1 MLEFEQL
8 VNDIERDLSLE
19 RCLEALP
26 RMLELTQANV
36 LARTRAYLLAARCAF
51 VGRDTLAYEEMLREA
66 KALAEDGPLEAK
78 ARVTLLEASLL
89 TATARISESEEKLR
103 FAFGH
108 MNELPPEIQGL
119 ALSIKG
125 RNQMSQGEYVAAI
138 DNSHEAI
145 ALSPP
150 LSSAAAFA
158 HGTIA
163 GVFQGMGRINE
174 SEHYALEQLRIMT
187 ERGSTQWTPGLYT
200 FLSIGAADAKDFEKA
215 QMYAEK
221 ASQLKEAT
229 GAATASPTLALIW
242 QAHSKLEM
250 GQFEEGLQYATEA
263 VSCASKEQNVAMLM
277 NAYMLLGN
285 AQLECGHLEEALESL
300 QIPLNRLDQQS
311 DGTRLTLY
319 RLLAQTYKAL
329 DRKAEA
335 FDICYK
341 LWELQADFDNRTRE
355 ALLRYHKALEEKVY
369 AQKTAMLNM
378 RTAQME
384 RELAMSATQLVA
396 QVDLL
401 GRFRN
406 DLREIV
412 RQAKSDDPALKQV
425 KDKLKELPCEQ
436 IDWVNFDAQFS
447 SVHPEFKSKLS
458 EKHPDLTRAETKICA
473 LTRMKLTS
481 EEIGRLLCLSD
492 RTVQT
497 HRLNIR
503 KKLGLRTE
511 QNLGAYLAD
520 L

>member
-1 MLEFEQL
+1 
-8 VNDIERDLSLE
+8 
-19 RCLEALP
+19 
-26 RMLELTQANV
+26 MLELSQDNV
-36 LARTRAYLLAARCAF
+36 LPQVRAYLLAARCAF
-51 VGRDTLAYEEMLREA
+51 IARDSLAYEDMLREA
-66 KALAEDGPLEAK
+66 RSLSEGGPIEAQ
-78 ARVTLLEASLL
+78 ARVALLEASLL
-89 TATARISESEEKLR
+89 TASAKYAESDEKLQ
-103 FAFGH
+103 FVLGH
-108 MNELPPEIQGL
+108 LGDLTHEVQGL
-119 ALSIKG
+119 TLSIKG
-125 RNQMSQGEYVAAI
+125 RNQLSMGEYVAAI
-138 DNSHEAI
+138 DSSHEAI
-145 ALSPP
+145 ALSPQ

-163 GVFQGMGRINE
+163 AVFQGMGRITE
-174 SEHYALEQLRIMT
+174 SEHYALEQLRIMS
-187 ERGSTQWTPGLYT
+187 ERGSTQWLPGIYR
-200 FLSIGAADAKDFEKA
+200 FLSIGAADARDYEKA
-215 QMYAEK
+215 HAYAERGAELAG
-221 ASQLKEAT
+221 ASGAASTSPALSLSWLAASKLEMNQLKEAIRY
-229 GAATASPTLALIW
+229 A
-242 QAHSKLEM
+242 
-250 GQFEEGLQYATEA
+250 EESVESAKREENVPMELYAY
-263 VSCASKEQNVAMLM
+263 L
-277 NAYMLLGN
+277 LLGQ
-285 AQLECGHLEEALESL
+285 AQLRLGDSESALSSLLIPLGHL
-300 QIPLNRLDQQS
+300 DQLT
-311 DGTRLTLY
+311 DGTRLDLY
-319 RLLAQTYKAL
+319 RWLAETYKAL

-412 RQAKSDDPALKQV
+412 RQAKSDDPALRQV

-447 SVHPEFKSKLS
+447 SVHPEFKSKLQ
-458 EKHPDLTRAETKICA
+458 EKHPDLTRSETKICA
-473 LTRMKLTS
+473 LSRMKLTS

-511 QNLGAYLAD
+511 QNLGTYLAS

>member
-1 MLEFEQL
+1 MVEFESIIT
-8 VNDIERDLSLE
+8 DIERDLNLE
-19 RCLEALP
+19 RCLAALP

-36 LARTRAYLLAARCAF
+36 LGRTRAYLLAARCAF
-51 VGRDTLAYEEMLREA
+51 IARDALTYEEMLREA
-66 KALAEDGPLEAK
+66 KALSEHGSLEAR

-89 TATARISESEEKLR
+89 TASAKFTESDEKLQ
-103 FAFGH
+103 FALDHLG
-108 MNELPPEIQGL
+108 ELTDEVQGL
-119 ALSIKG
+119 ALSIQG
-125 RNQMSQGEYVAAI
+125 RNELCQGDYVAAI
-138 DNSHEAI
+138 DSSHEAI
-145 ALSPP
+145 ALSPS
-150 LSSAAAFA
+150 LSSAAAYA

-163 GVFQGMGRINE
+163 SVFQAMGRITE
-174 SEHYALEQLRIMT
+174 SEHYALEQLRIMS
-187 ERGSTQWTPGLYT
+187 ERGSTQWLPGIYT
-200 FLSIGAADAKDFEKA
+200 FLSIGAADSKDYDKAHAYAKRA
-215 QMYAEK
+215 AELTD
-221 ASQLKEAT
+221 AS
-229 GAATASPTLALIW
+229 GAASASPTLSLIW
-242 QAHSKLEM
+242 LTSSKLEM
-250 GQFEEGLQYATEA
+250 NQPEDAMRYA
-263 VSCASKEQNVAMLM
+263 KETLESAKQENNVPMQM
-277 NAYMLLGN
+277 NAYLLLGE
-285 AQLECGHLEEALESL
+285 AQQKLGHSQSALDSL
-300 QIPLNRLDQQS
+300 LIPLSHLDKLS

-319 RLLAQTYKAL
+319 RSLAETYKAL
-329 DRKAEA
+329 NRGAEA

-412 RQAKSDDPALKQV
+412 RQAKSDDPALRQV

-447 SVHPEFKSKLS
+447 SVHPEFKSKLQ
-458 EKHPDLTRAETKICA
+458 EKHPDLTRSETKICA
-473 LTRMKLTS
+473 LSRMKLTS
-481 EEIGRLLCLSD
+481 EEIGRLLCLSE

-511 QNLGAYLAD
+511 QNLGTYLAS